1 VDRKYVLALATVCLL
16 VLLGAGGWFY
26 RSRVGGGKTIDS
38 VAVLPFVN
46 ASGDP
51 NSEYL
56 SDGITESLINSLSQ
70 LPHLRVMSRDSA
82 FMFKGKNTDAQTVG
96 RQLGVRAVFKGR
108 VMQRG
113 DDLQI
118 SAELV
123 DARDDSHIW
132 GDQYSRKA
140 ADIFALQGNLAKEM
154 TTALRIHLSGEDEK
168 RLAKNYTANPE
179 AYQDYL
185 QGRFWWNKQL
195 GTEEGMNKCIEYFQ
209 QAIAKDPNYALAY
222 SGLADSYTFLTVY
235 RPPKE
240 VFSNAKQAAL
250 KALALDG
257 QLSEA
262 HGTVGM
268 IALLYDWD
276 WATAERELKQAIELN
291 PNSSNAHM
299 SYSAYLAATG
309 QLGEEVEESKRAVQ
323 LDPLSLVVNADLT
336 SAFNDAHRYDQA
348 IEQGRHTVALDSNFA
363 LGHLRLG
370 QAYVGKKQYELGIAE
385 FKKFASLSGGNNAP
399 SLSLIGI
406 AYAAV
411 GRRADALK
419 ALDQL
424 IELSKTTYVPA
435 VNIARVYASLGQK
448 DKAFEWL
455 EKSYEEH
462 SLLLAFIRVF
472 PDLDPLRSDPRF
484 ADLLRRMNLQP

>member
-1 VDRKYVLALATVCLL
+1 
-16 VLLGAGGWFY
+16 
-26 RSRVGGGKTIDS
+26 

-82 FMFKGKNTDAQTVG
+82 FMFKGKDTDAQAVG

-108 VMQRG
+108 VIQRG
-113 DDLQI
+113 DDLEI

-140 ADIFALQGNLAKEM
+140 ADIVALQGNLAKEM
-154 TTALRIHLSGEDEK
+154 TTALRVRLSGEDEN
-168 RLAKNYTANPE
+168 RLLKNYTANPE
-179 AYQDYL
+179 AYDDYL
-185 QGRFWWNKQL
+185 QGRFWFNKEL
-195 GTEEGMNKCIEYFQ
+195 GTEEGMNKSVEYFQ
-209 QAIAKDPNYALAY
+209 QAIAKDPDYALAY
-222 SGLADSYTFLTVY
+222 SGLADSYTWLGNL

-240 VFSNAKQAAL
+240 AFSNAKQAAL

-262 HGTVGM
+262 HAELGV
-268 IALLYDWD
+268 IASLYDWD
-276 WATAERELKQAIELN
+276 WLTGENELKRAIELN
-291 PNSSNAHM
+291 PNSSYPHTAYG
-299 SYSAYLAATG
+299 SYLAATG
-309 QLGEEVEESKRAVQ
+309 RVGEEVEEKKRALQ
-323 LDPLSLVVNADLT
+323 LDPLSLAANADLT
-336 SAFNDAHRYDQA
+336 SGFNDARRYDEA
-348 IEQGRHTVALDSNFA
+348 IEQGRRTVALDASFS

-370 QAYVGKKQYELGIAE
+370 RAYVGKKQYELGIAE
-385 FKKFASLSGGNNAP
+385 LKKFATIGGNSAP
-399 SLSLIGI
+399 SLGTLGV
-406 AYAAV
+406 AYAAA
-411 GRRADALK
+411 GRRADAQES
-419 ALDQL
+419 LDQL
-424 IELSKTTYVPA
+424 MERSKTTYVPA
-435 VNIARVYASLGQK
+435 LYIAGSYASLGQK

-455 EKSYEEH
+455 EKSYEER
-462 SLLLAFIRVF
+462 SLLLAFIKVIPYF
-472 PDLDPLRSDPRF
+472 DPLRSDPRY